1 MRAKKISALA
11 LVVAAAGLSLTAC
24 GGSDGSSASA
34 KTGAST
40 AVSGST
46 GSTDGQ
52 GSTSGSAASGS
63 STGSS
68 SPGSSTGS
76 SSSGSSTGS
85 SNGSKAGNAANA
97 ARTQSAAS
105 GAMCKTDDLGF
116 SAASAGVKNEIVVNL
131 KNNGSR
137 ACAMHGF
144 PGVQLVGPDGLGDTG
159 PDAARTDAS
168 GATVKI
174 APGEETRFLLH
185 YIPDTSGSGKTYTR
199 LSVTPPNE
207 KVSEIVNLN
216 DLAITIAAPS
226 GHAPDVYVDPVGY
239 HVGYGK

>member
-1 MRAKKISALA
+1 MRVKKISALA

-24 GGSDGSSASA
+24 SGSDGSSASA

-46 GSTDGQ
+46 DSTGSTDGQ
-52 GSTSGSAASGS
+52 RSTSGSSASGS
-63 STGSS
+63 STA
-68 SPGSSTGS
+68 S
-76 SSSGSSTGS
+76 SSSGSATSS
-85 SNGSKAGNAANA
+85 SNGSHAGGEANTA
-97 ARTQSAAS
+97 KTQSATS
-105 GAMCKTDDLGF
+105 GSMCRTDDLGF

-137 ACAMHGF
+137 ACSMHGF

-216 DLAITIAAPS
+216 ALAITIAAPS

-239 HVGYGK
+239 HVGSGK